1 MDIIFDVDGTLMNI
15 DHRRKFVENRPKDFK
30 AFRNATEHDT
40 PNKDVFAIAQAM
52 RLAGH
57 RIIIASG
64 RNKSQRDITE
74 AQMIAGGIVPEAFY
88 MRSDKDY
95 RADYIVKREMLD
107 KIRADGYDPV
117 LVFDDRTS
125 VVNMWREAGLRAV
138 QVAPGDF

>member
-1 MDIIFDVDGTLMNI
+1 
-15 DHRRKFVENRPKDFK
+15 
-30 AFRNATEHDT
+30 
-40 PNKDVFAIAQAM
+40 
-52 RLAGH
+52 
-57 RIIIASG
+57 
-64 RNKSQRDITE
+64 
-74 AQMIAGGIVPEAFY
+74 MIAGGIVPEAFY